1 MPTISQPVQFAISI
15 MKSEASCVNIGS
27 TGQVTI
33 LCGCCEENASFIDGA
48 VIVSV
53 GVEDPVPITAK
64 SP

>member
-1 MPTISQPVQFAISI
+1 